1 MAEYFESIPKQTPTP
16 NKARETATDIIYTG
30 DNVIDLE
37 QYRQRVQQEIRLGK
51 LAEYNTLLHKIATDD
66 SPREMIE
73 SSTGHY
79 TPPLPTNSTD
89 KARILADYDRLAEI
103 AGELFPREPM
113 HNIEA
118 PTTHPRKK
126 ADLTPDDVDNLR
138 IAAELSIKGIHDREM
153 AEKIKS
159 NPNFW

>member
-1 MAEYFESIPKQTPTP
+1 MAEYYEPIPQQTPAP
-16 NKARETATDIIYTG
+16 NKAREATPDIVYTG

-37 QYRQRVQQEIRLGK
+37 QYRQQIRLGK

-89 KARILADYDRLAEI
+89 KARILADYDRLVELAE
-103 AGELFPREPM
+103 ELYPREPTYAETP
-113 HNIEA
+113 I
-118 PTTHPRKK
+118 THARKK
-126 ADLTPDDVDNLR
+126 AELTPDDVDNLR
-138 IAAELSIKGIHDREM
+138 IATELSIKGIHDREM